1 MLIQILAGLLFLALL
16 WTLIRFATGLRFEK
30 RAREKGLERESSLG
44 RRLVAEVPGDAGI
57 TLVLEDGRA
66 LMWGDER
73 QPFDEI
79 QGARVLL
86 NGGVLQS
93 IARKGA
99 LLPEP
104 PVAEA
109 YEGRERWQVRL
120 YVRDGSVRDVPC
132 GKLREGV
139 SREIATRV
147 FETVRAAIA

>member
-1 MLIQILAGLLFLALL
+1 MLIQVLAGLLFLALL
-16 WTLIRFATGLRFEK
+16 WSLIRFATGLRFEK
-30 RAREKGLERESSLG
+30 RAREKGLDRESSLG
-44 RRLVAEVPGDAGI
+44 RRLVAEVPGDTGV
-57 TLVLEDGRA
+57 TLVLEDGHA
-66 LMWGDER
+66 LLWGEER

-93 IARKGA
+93 TAREGA
-99 LLPEP
+99 LLPDP
-104 PVAEA
+104 PAVEE

-120 YVRDGSVRDVPC
+120 YRRDGSVRDVPC